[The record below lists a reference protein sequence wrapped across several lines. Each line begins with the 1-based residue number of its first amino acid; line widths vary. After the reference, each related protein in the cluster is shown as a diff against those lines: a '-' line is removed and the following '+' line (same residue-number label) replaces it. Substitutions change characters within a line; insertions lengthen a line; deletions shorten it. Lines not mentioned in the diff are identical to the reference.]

1 MPVDKNGGSWMGGG
15 WIIWIIIIIIIIF
28 LFIPGIIVE
37 EPKA

>member
-1 MPVDKNGGSWMGGG
+1 MPVDKSGGTWMGGG
-15 WIIWIIIIIIIIF
+15 WIWIIIIILIIF